1 VAEESRRGRLP
12 RAPSENGGS
21 QLLELKLEIT
31 TGPLAGKVI
40 PVREGQALTIG
51 RTQRSNFPIP
61 QDTFLSGVHFSV
73 ECDGAACRL
82 ADRKSANGTFVNGAR
97 VTQAAIRDG
106 DEVFA
111 GQTKFLV
118 RVVESAVAAPQR
130 PVAPPAP
137 PRPAAP
143 VAPARQDPVRPEV
156 AERPRPAPPRQ
167 HALARMAVG
176 HWSFEAIPEG
186 WEAVEGFGI
195 RRMGAG
201 VFPSEAIVSEE
212 PLRSVAGFEPYVES
226 QLDLVRLL
234 VSQPQ
239 IDPAGPAPV
248 AGVDE
253 GRAFVVRYR
262 TDDGRRFVQR
272 QIYVRKG
279 QRAGSLALTT
289 LESDLA
295 RLEAVFNQIIAGL
308 RFVE

>member
-1 VAEESRRGRLP
+1 M
-12 RAPSENGGS
+12 
-21 QLLELKLEIT
+21 ELKLEIT

-73 ECDGAACRL
+73 ECDAAACRL
-82 ADRKSANGTFVNGAR
+82 VDRKSANGTFVNGAR
-97 VTQAAIRDG
+97 VTQAAVRDG

-118 RVVESAVAAPQR
+118 RVVESAGAAPHR
-130 PVAPPAP
+130 PVAP
-137 PRPAAP
+137 PAAP
-143 VAPARQDPVRPEV
+143 VAPARQEAIRPEV
-156 AERPRPAPPRQ
+156 AERPRPAQPRQ
-167 HALARMAVG
+167 HAQARLAVG

-201 VFPSEAIVSEE
+201 VFPSEAMVSEE
-212 PLRSVAGFEPYVES
+212 PLRSGAGFEAYVES

-239 IDPAGPAPV
+239 IEPAGPAPV

-272 QIYVRKG
+272 QIYVCKG
-279 QRAGSLALTT
+279 QRAGTLALTT

-295 RLEAVFNQIIAGL
+295 RLEAIFNQIIAGL
-308 RFVE
+308 KFVE